1 MGAGRSTV
9 WRGQF
14 TGEPEPTSVAET
26 TRPATADTVNERGAH
41 GRGGLLVVT
50 FTLVYQHGDDPL
62 QRLSLD
68 RGGEMRVA
76 FGRPDRRAAVWKVV
90 ASRKGDVYVMERSTG
105 RYLKVSLHESRDW
118 RFQWIVDGGGAR
130 SPFVESVVEQRGTRI
145 IDQWDRPPPAVAD
158 TLTTGFTIWTSGDD
172 VVPANPDGAPTR
184 DMVWVPPPSSDEMG
198 FFTVAFMRPTGRVV
212 NFKGYLPVAAFAMDS
227 GEAAMILASR
237 RPMRPD
243 ERDQLVQHR
252 DRLSL
257 ARTKLEE
264 VRGEPLP
271 DSYRVM
277 LHGKADDGARFVLD
291 LSM

>member
-1 MGAGRSTV
+1 
-9 WRGQF
+9 
-14 TGEPEPTSVAET
+14 
-26 TRPATADTVNERGAH
+26 
-41 GRGGLLVVT
+41 
-50 FTLVYQHGDDPL
+50 
-62 QRLSLD
+62 
-68 RGGEMRVA
+68 
-76 FGRPDRRAAVWKVV
+76 
-90 ASRKGDVYVMERSTG
+90 
-105 RYLKVSLHESRDW
+105 
-118 RFQWIVDGGGAR
+118 
-130 SPFVESVVEQRGTRI
+130 
-145 IDQWDRPPPAVAD
+145 
-158 TLTTGFTIWTSGDD
+158 
-172 VVPANPDGAPTR
+172 
-184 DMVWVPPPSSDEMG
+184 
-198 FFTVAFMRPTGRVV
+198 MRPTGRVV

-271 DSYRVM
+271 DPCRVM